1 MQTVDSDRE
10 RELGINQNWA
20 FTVHYCSYTSKL
32 NKGKQLVIEINIK
45 NDLWVFGGIV
55 YVVFHAVPANAL
67 EQAIL
72 IKSTAI
78 SAIVS
83 SISLHNVNNN

>member
-1 MQTVDSDRE
+1 MQTVDSGRE

-20 FTVHYCSYTSKL
+20 FTVHYCSSKL
-32 NKGKQLVIEINIK
+32 NKGRQLVIEINIK
-45 NDLWVFGGIV
+45 NELWLFGGIV
-55 YVVFHAVPANAL
+55 CVIFHAVPANAL

-83 SISLHNVNNN
+83 SISLPSVNNN